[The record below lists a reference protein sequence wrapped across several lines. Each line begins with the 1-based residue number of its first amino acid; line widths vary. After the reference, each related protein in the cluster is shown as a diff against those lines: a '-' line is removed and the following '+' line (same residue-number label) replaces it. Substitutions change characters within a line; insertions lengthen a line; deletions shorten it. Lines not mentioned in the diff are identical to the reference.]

1 MWKEG
6 ERMSTRLTSILIVVI
21 LLITVLAGILVW
33 PLLPDSMA
41 SHWNMHDQV
50 DDYIPKFWGVF
61 IMPLVSLG
69 MFVLFMLVPL
79 IDPLKANVAKFRP
92 TFNLFILF
100 MIAFLAYIWTLSI
113 LWNLGSTGFRM
124 STAILPAMGLLFVFV
139 AYLLRKAKRN
149 FFIGIRTPW
158 TLSSD
163 SVWDATH
170 RLGSWLYLASGIVTL
185 LGPLF
190 GDLAFWF
197 VLVPILA
204 STVVLVVYSY
214 VLYRR
219 EAH

>member
-1 MWKEG
+1 
-6 ERMSTRLTSILIVVI
+6 MSTRLTSILIVVI